1 VNRLQLRKLEAYGFK
16 SFADKLEI
24 EFDKGITAI
33 VGPNG
38 SGKSNITDAI
48 RWVLGEQNVRNLRG
62 AKAEDIIFTG
72 SSTRRALG
80 LAEVSLTFDN
90 SDGQLSVDFNEVVIT
105 RRLYRSGESEY
116 YINKARCRLKD
127 IYDLFADTGLGR
139 DAISV
144 ISQNKI
150 DQVLNSKPEE
160 RRLLFEET
168 AGITKYRNRKKE
180 SLRKLEDT
188 EQNLLRVRDIIHEI
202 EHQLGPLAEYAEKTK
217 QYNVLNEEYK
227 KSKLTVLLNR
237 YEQYNHDFEMNK
249 KQILELQQSSQASEV
264 RVNLLEVTKEQLN
277 NELTQVEKSL
287 QILSVKNNEL
297 ATAIEKNNSDIAICK
312 ERLERNNETGQR
324 LQTNQAELDK
334 NKLKMSDQ
342 LFESQK
348 NIEQFEEKAKKIVLQ
363 IQEESVREEILQGQ
377 ISEIELAIKII
388 QEKSLEQVQKLT
400 NRRNDLLLLEHDIKE
415 LQVQLVQLN
424 EEAVNEQHK
433 LTDNQVLLTDLNTQ
447 AQVLFDNMRKAQQ
460 EKMLV
465 EKNLAAAGVEQH
477 EMDEKQRTL
486 QQGLNAAQ
494 SKVEFLANMQK
505 EYEGFGRAT
514 KSVLKSNEKWQA
526 GICGAVVELID
537 VQSDYITAVE
547 IALGGSLQNIVT
559 DHDMTA
565 KAAINFLKR
574 EKLGRVTFL
583 PLNTIVVRKSF
594 DDGSLHTAPGFIGY
608 ANELVSTDVKY
619 KKIVDF
625 LLARTLVV
633 DTIENA
639 VELAK
644 KQGFKARIVTLAGE
658 LINPGGSISGGST
671 GRREASFLNRNGEI
685 AAFHQEIASKQSEL
699 LELNQKKIL
708 QENSLRELE
717 MHAQTASKQEHLLT
731 VQQAE
736 MKIYIEKATLE
747 LADKKTKL
755 HSLQELGDTLQAKEI
770 RIKQQMTAVKAEIE
784 YMQHTDHQQKG
795 QDETT
800 ANQLVQLRKEQE
812 TFRQISVNSKIEQT
826 VVEQELIRHH
836 ELQANMQQT
845 IDRYNSDLLK
855 IKQEQESLHQVTVA
869 TQRELTELTKK
880 NVQFVTLREI
890 GTKDYDNFYQ
900 VKMEKMVSIQSND
913 REIKDANK
921 QQNDLQNKIHQTELL
936 QTKSE
941 FERQQ
946 CLEIFESEYHLSI
959 EQAQTYR
966 LDETNTSLG
975 KKIRLLEKEME
986 ELGPINP
993 NAITEYENLN
1003 TRYTFMQ
1010 KQLTDL
1016 SVAKEY
1022 LAGII
1027 RDMDITMSKQFSEA
1041 FAQISLYFSE
1051 IFVKLFGGGQAKL
1064 ELTDTQNVLEA
1075 GVEIAVQPPD
1085 KKLQN
1090 LAVLSGGERALT
1102 VIALLFSFLQYRPA
1116 PFSVVDEIDAP
1127 LDEAN
1132 VDRFSAFLK
1141 EYARKTQFIVVTH
1154 RKGTMEAADIMYGV
1168 TVEDA
1173 GVSRLV
1179 SVRLEEA
1186 LK

>member
-1 VNRLQLRKLEAYGFK
+1 MNRLQLRKLEAYGFK

-90 SDGQLSVDFNEVVIT
+90 SDGQLAVDFNEVVIT

-188 EQNLLRVRDIIHEI
+188 EQNLLRVMDIIHEI

-217 QYNVLNEEYK
+217 QYNVLHEEYK

-287 QILSVKNNEL
+287 QILSVKNSEL
-297 ATAIEKNNSDIAICK
+297 ATAIEKNNSDVAICK
-312 ERLERNNETGQR
+312 ERLERSHETCQR
-324 LQTNQAELDK
+324 LQTNQGELEK
-334 NKLKMSDQ
+334 NKLEMVAK

-348 NIEQFEEKAKKIVLQ
+348 NIEQFEEKAEEIVLR
-363 IQEESVREEILQGQ
+363 IQKEAVREEILRGQ
-377 ISEIELAIKII
+377 ISEIELTIKMI

-424 EEAVNEQHK
+424 EEAVNEQQK
-433 LTDNQVLLTDLNTQ
+433 MTDNQVLLTGLNSQ
-447 AQVLFDNMRKAQQ
+447 AQVLFDTRLQAQH

-465 EKNLAAAGVEQH
+465 EKKLAAASIKQH
-477 EMDEKQRTL
+477 EIDEKQRKL

-494 SKVEFLANMQK
+494 SKVEFLTNMQK

-526 GICGAVVELID
+526 GICGAVVELIE

-559 DHDMTA
+559 DHDITA
-565 KAAINFLKR
+565 KAAISFLKR

-594 DDGSLHTAPGFIGY
+594 DDGSLKTAPGFIGY
-608 ANELVSTDVKY
+608 ANELVSTDLKY

-633 DTIENA
+633 DTIEHA
-639 VELAK
+639 VDLAK

-671 GRREASFLNRNGEI
+671 GRREASFLNRSGEI
-685 AAFHQEIASKQSEL
+685 VAFHQEIASKHSEL
-699 LELNQKKIL
+699 IELNQKKIL
-708 QENSLRELE
+708 QENMLQDFE
-717 MHAQTASKQEHLLT
+717 MQVQAASKEEHRLT

-736 MKIYIEKATLE
+736 MKIYIEKATLD
-747 LADKKTKL
+747 LSDRKNKL
-755 HSLQELGDTLQAKEI
+755 NSLQELGETLQEKEI
-770 RIKQQMTAVKAEIE
+770 RIKQQMIDVKADIE
-784 YMQHTDHQQKG
+784 SMQHTDSQQKG
-795 QDETT
+795 QDDMAAT
-800 ANQLVQLRKEQE
+800 QLVQLTKEQE
-812 TFRQISVNSKIEQT
+812 ELRQISVNSKIEQT

-845 IDRYNSDLLK
+845 VDQYNSDLLK
-855 IKQEQESLHQVTVA
+855 IQQEQESLHQVALA
-869 TQRELTELTKK
+869 TQQELTELTKK
-880 NVQFVTLREI
+880 NAQLVTLREI

-913 REIKDANK
+913 REIKDAHK
-921 QQNDLQNKIHQTELL
+921 QQNDLQNKIHQVEIL

-946 CLEIFESEYHLSI
+946 CLETFESEYHLSL
-959 EQAQTYR
+959 EQAQEYR
-966 LDETNTSLG
+966 LDETSTSLS
-975 KKIRLLEKEME
+975 KKINLLEKEIE

-993 NAITEYENLN
+993 NAITEYESLN

-1016 SVAKEY
+1016 SVAKDY

-1075 GVEIAVQPPD
+1075 GVEISVQPPD

-1141 EYARKTQFIVVTH
+1141 EYALKTQFIVVTH
-1154 RKGTMEAADIMYGV
+1154 RKGTMEVADIMYGV

-1179 SVRLEEA
+1179 SVRLEDA
-1186 LK
+1186 LN

>member
-217 QYNVLNEEYK
+217 QYNVLHEEYK

-249 KQILELQQSSQASEV
+249 KQIMDLQQASQASEV

-287 QILSVKNNEL
+287 QILSIKNSEL
-297 ATAIEKNNSDIAICK
+297 ASTIEKNNSDIAIFK
-312 ERLERNNETGQR
+312 ERLERSQETGQR
-324 LQTNQAELDK
+324 LQSNEAELEK
-334 NKLKMSDQ
+334 NKFEMLTK
-342 LFESQK
+342 LIESQK
-348 NIEQFEEKAKKIVLQ
+348 NIEQFEGKAKQLVLR
-363 IQEESVREEILQGQ
+363 IHAEAAREEILRVK

-388 QEKSLEQVQKLT
+388 QEKSLAQVQKLT
-400 NRRNDLLLLEHDIKE
+400 NRRNDLILLEHDIKE
-415 LQVQLVQLN
+415 LQIQLIQLN
-424 EEAVNEQHK
+424 EEVINEQK
-433 LTDNQVLLTDLNTQ
+433 KMTDNQVVLTDLNSQ
-447 AQVLFDNMRKAQQ
+447 AQVLFDNMLKAQH
-460 EKMLV
+460 EKMRV
-465 EKNLAAAGVEQH
+465 EKSLAVAGTEQH
-477 EMDEKQRTL
+477 TLDEKQRKV
-486 QQGLNAAQ
+486 QQEINAAQ
-494 SKVEFLANMQK
+494 SKVEFLTNMQK

-514 KSVLKSNEKWQA
+514 KSVLKSNEKWHT
-526 GICGAVVELID
+526 GICGAVVELIE
-537 VQSDYITAVE
+537 VQPDYITAVE
-547 IALGGSLQNIVT
+547 VALGGSLQNIVT
-559 DHDMTA
+559 DHDITA

-594 DDGSLHTAPGFIGY
+594 DDANAQTAPGFIGY
-608 ANELVSTDVKY
+608 ANELVSTDAKY

-625 LLARTLVV
+625 LLSRTLVV
-633 DTIENA
+633 DTIEHA
-639 VELAK
+639 VDLAR
-644 KQGFKARIVTLAGE
+644 KQGFKARIVTLTGE

-671 GRREASFLNRNGEI
+671 GRREASFLNRSGEI
-685 AAFHQEIASKQSEL
+685 TTIHQEIACKESEL
-699 LELNQKKIL
+699 VELNQKKSI
-708 QENSLRELE
+708 QENSLKDLE
-717 MHAQTASKQEHLLT
+717 SQAQTASKEEHLLT

-736 MKIYIEKATLE
+736 MKIYIEKAAVE
-747 LADKKTKL
+747 LADRKNKL
-755 HSLQELGDTLQAKEI
+755 HSLQRLEETLQTKETFI
-770 RIKQQMTAVKAEIE
+770 NQQMADVKAEIE
-784 YMQHTDHQQKG
+784 YMQHTGSQQKD

-800 ANQLVQLRKEQE
+800 ANQLVQLTKKQE
-812 TFRQISVNSKIEQT
+812 ELRQISVNSKIEQT
-826 VVEQELIRHH
+826 VVEQELIRHN
-836 ELQANMQQT
+836 ELQANIQQAV
-845 IDRYNSDLLK
+845 DRHNSDLLK
-855 IKQEQESLHQVTVA
+855 IKQEKESLHQAAVA
-869 TQRELTELTKK
+869 TQRELMELTKK
-880 NVQFVTLREI
+880 NVQMGTLHEI

-913 REIKDANK
+913 REIKDAHK

-946 CLEIFESEYHLSI
+946 CLEIFESEYHVSL

-966 LDETNTSLG
+966 LEETSTALS
-975 KKIRLLEKEME
+975 KKIRLLEKAIE
-986 ELGPINP
+986 ELGLINP

-1016 SVAKEY
+1016 SVAKDY

-1141 EYARKTQFIVVTH
+1141 EYALKTQFIVVTH

-1179 SVRLEEA
+1179 SVRLEDA
-1186 LK
+1186 LR